1 MAAERLKW
9 TPELVN
15 RFWDNVGQTRLT
27 ELSFAKLGG
36 RSVITA
42 IDHILPKHGRIL
54 DFGAGDGHLLRFM
67 AQRGLTVAGYEP
79 SKGRAANLQRA
90 LENFDGFLGVVGD
103 DSTETF
109 DVVIMSEV
117 IEHVLDEVMDVT
129 LDRLARFVRPG
140 GVLVI
145 TTPNN
150 EDLDLDMAYC
160 PVSNLLFHRWQHVRS
175 LDQSSL
181 KTLLSRFGFDE
192 VVTHQVGFDDNI
204 FVPNDAFWSGKPLVD
219 PLPDWLENMRQN
231 KPTQAGAGNRL
242 LYIGQKG
249 RATDYQEQL
258 TAFQALA
265 AQAMSSASAK
275 ASPHRSGILMIIGS
289 LGPGGAERQM
299 VALVEQIVSRG
310 IDSVTVALVHPPATE
325 RENFFRARL
334 QKAGVKIIDGFSAA
348 KSPTG
353 SGKTADPDPFEVLSP
368 ELADVRAYYDVLSD
382 VNPETVY
389 LWMDEVCIKGGIAAT
404 VLQIPRTL
412 LCFRNMPSYNFP
424 YYHGYHR
431 DCYRFLAEQPNLQM
445 LNNSHAGARA
455 YAAWLELPE
464 GAIKVVHNGID
475 LDNDAAPKVLRK
487 QYRAALGIDE
497 KMLIVGGVFRMMTEK
512 RPFLWL
518 DVAAMIREKMPNVR
532 FLLVG
537 NGARFDD
544 VRARAEQLGLTGA
557 LIFADLE
564 LRPAAA
570 IAAMDLFFLA
580 SRIEGLPNVILEA
593 QALGVPVATTSAGG
607 APEAVLDGKTG
618 QIFKPDAT
626 ARVMADTI
634 VDLLGNLR
642 WREKAAQLAPRQVKT
657 SFNIELMADGMLAAR
672 DEIAVGSAVDSEVAE
687 AGPSADPV
695 VEKADR
701 PQRPWALRW
710 FAAKLPSWIY
720 RS

>member
-42 IDHILPKHGRIL
+42 IDHILPKYGRIL

-117 IEHVLDEVMDVT
+117 IEHVLDEVLDVT

-140 GVLVI
+140 GILVI

-181 KTLLSRFGFDE
+181 KALLSRFGVDE
-192 VVTHQVGFDDNI
+192 VVTHRVGFDDNI
-204 FVPNDAFWSGKPLVD
+204 FVPHDAFWSGKPIVD
-219 PLPDWLENMRQN
+219 PLPDWLENIRQN
-231 KPTQAGAGNRL
+231 KPAQAGAGNRL

-249 RATDYQEQL
+249 RATDYQKQL
-258 TAFQALA
+258 STFQALA
-265 AQAMSSASAK
+265 AQASVSAAK

-310 IDSVTVALVHPPATE
+310 VDSVAVALVHPPATE

-334 QKAGVKIIDGFSAA
+334 EKAGVRIIDGFSTA
-348 KSPTG
+348 KSPPATG
-353 SGKTADPDPFEVLSP
+353 KVANPDPFEVLSP
-368 ELADVRAYYDVLSD
+368 ELADVRAYYDLLAD

-431 DCYRFLAEQPNLQM
+431 DCYRFLAQQPNLQM
-445 LNNSHAGARA
+445 LNNSRAGARA
-455 YAAWLELPE
+455 YAEWLELPE
-464 GAIKVVHNGID
+464 GAIKVVHNGLD
-475 LDNDAAPKVLRK
+475 LDNDAEPAVLRK
-487 QYRAALGIDE
+487 QYRAALGID
-497 KMLIVGGVFRMMTEK
+497 KKTLIVGGVFRMMTEK

-544 VRARAEQLGLTGA
+544 VRAHAEQLGLTGA

-607 APEAVLDGKTG
+607 APEAVLDGATG

-626 ARVMADTI
+626 ARIMADTI

-642 WREKAAQLAPRQVKT
+642 WRKKAAQLAPQHVKT
-657 SFNIELMADGMLAAR
+657 SFSVELMADGMLAAR
-672 DEIAVGSAVDSEVAE
+672 HGIAVRSAVESKVVE
-687 AGPSADPV
+687 AVPSAEPV
-695 VEKADR
+695 PEKVDR
-701 PQRPWALRW
+701 PQRSWALQW
-710 FAAKLPSWIY
+710 FTAKLPSWIY

>member
-1 MAAERLKW
+1 
-9 TPELVN
+9 
-15 RFWDNVGQTRLT
+15 
-27 ELSFAKLGG
+27 
-36 RSVITA
+36 
-42 IDHILPKHGRIL
+42 
-54 DFGAGDGHLLRFM
+54 
-67 AQRGLTVAGYEP
+67 
-79 SKGRAANLQRA
+79 
-90 LENFDGFLGVVGD
+90 
-103 DSTETF
+103 
-109 DVVIMSEV
+109 
-117 IEHVLDEVMDVT
+117 
-129 LDRLARFVRPG
+129 
-140 GVLVI
+140 
-145 TTPNN
+145 
-150 EDLDLDMAYC
+150 MAYC

-181 KTLLSRFGFDE
+181 KALLSRFGFDE

-219 PLPDWLENMRQN
+219 PLPDWLESMRQN

-258 TAFQALA
+258 TAFKALA

-672 DEIAVGSAVDSEVAE
+672 DEIAVGSAVDSEVVE

>member
-15 RFWDNVGQTRLT
+15 QFWDNVGQTRLT

-42 IDHILPKHGRIL
+42 IDHILPKCGRIL

-103 DSTETF
+103 ESTETF

-117 IEHVLDEVMDVT
+117 IEHVLEEVLDVT

-140 GVLVI
+140 GLLVV

-181 KTLLSRFGFDE
+181 RTLLSRFGFDE

-204 FVPNDAFWSGKPLVD
+204 FVPHDAFWSGKPIVD
-219 PLPDWLENMRQN
+219 PLPNWLEDMRQN

-249 RATDYQEQL
+249 GATDYQKEL
-258 TAFQALA
+258 TAFQTLA
-265 AQAMSSASAK
+265 AQAMSSTIAPK

-299 VALVEQIVSRG
+299 VALVEQIVLRG
-310 IDSVTVALVHPPATE
+310 MDSVAVALVHPPATE
-325 RENFFRARL
+325 RENFFRVRL
-334 QKAGVKIIDGFSAA
+334 EKAGVRVIDGFSAA
-348 KSPTG
+348 KSPSG
-353 SGKTADPDPFEVLSP
+353 SEKIADPDPFEVLPP
-368 ELADVRAYYDVLSD
+368 ELADVRAYYDLLSD

-389 LWMDEVCIKGGIAAT
+389 LWMDEVCIKGGVAAT
-404 VLQIPRTL
+404 VLQIPRIL
-412 LCFRNMPSYNFP
+412 LCFRNMPSYHFP

-431 DCYRFLAEQPNLQM
+431 DCYRFLAKQPRLQM

-455 YAAWLELPE
+455 YAEWLELPE
-464 GAIKVVHNGID
+464 RAIKVVHNGID
-475 LDNDAAPKVLRK
+475 LDNNAETAVLRR
-487 QYRAALGIDE
+487 QYRATLGIDE
-497 KMLIVGGVFRMMTEK
+497 KTLIVGGVFRMMTEK

-518 DVAAMIREKMPNVR
+518 DVAAMIREKMPDVR

-544 VRARAEQLGLTGA
+544 VRARAVQLGLTGS

-564 LRPAAA
+564 RRPAAA

-618 QIFKPDAT
+618 QIFKPDTT
-626 ARVMADTI
+626 ARVMADSI
-634 VDLLGNLR
+634 VELLRNLR
-642 WREKAAQLAPRQVKT
+642 WRRKAAQLAPQHIES
-657 SFNIELMADGMLAAR
+657 SFSVERMADGMLAAR
-672 DEIAVGSAVDSEVAE
+672 DGIAVRPAVDSAVVE
-687 AGPSADPV
+687 ADPV
-695 VEKADR
+695 AGKTDR
-701 PQRPWALRW
+701 QQRSWALQW
-710 FAAKLPSWIY
+710 FTAKLPSWIY